1 VYTCVICLSDKGDPT
16 DTLERY
22 SFLVLEL
29 MEVCS
34 RHEVHFIADEVYA
47 LSVYDDTNNQF
58 VSVLSLLPQARQRL
72 LIFFS
77 VTN

>member
-1 VYTCVICLSDKGDPT
+1 M
-16 DTLERY
+16 
-22 SFLVLEL
+22 EL

-47 LSVYDDTNNQF
+47 LSVYDDTNTNSLF

-72 LIFFS
+72 LSPFYVPNLKRLF
-77 VTN
+77 

>member
-1 VYTCVICLSDKGDPT
+1 M
-16 DTLERY
+16 
-22 SFLVLEL
+22 EL

-47 LSVYDDTNNQF
+47 LSVYDGTNSQF
-58 VSVLSLLPQARQRL
+58 VSVLTLLPQARQRL
-72 LIFFS
+72 LSLFS